1 MTEGVQMGNLVGSQ
15 IAEAIDGAAVQSG
28 RTVGTLDI
36 NDTLDVLRHLI
47 EPVATM
53 WERSTEAAPAI
64 LRCYAATRY
73 GVKSWYVDST
83 RCRAD

>member
-1 MTEGVQMGNLVGSQ
+1 
-15 IAEAIDGAAVQSG
+15 
-28 RTVGTLDI
+28 LDI

-64 LRCYAATRY
+64 LHCYAATRY